1 MIIMAPDFYVPL
13 PCLVANAEFGEKQGE
28 KKGKKKEK
36 RKKKKE
42 RERGGPGIVRPM
54 YNAQD

>member
-1 MIIMAPDFYVPL
+1 MAPDFSAPL

-36 RKKKKE
+36 RKK
-42 RERGGPGIVRPM
+42 REPT
-54 YNAQD
+54 QEF